1 MKSRHFLLSILLM
14 FSLSGCSNDSE
25 FDETLEK
32 AQRGDAE
39 AQYNLGEIYDK
50 GKGVP
55 EDDTEALKWYRLA
68 AEQGDAGAQYKLGV
82 MYESGRGV
90 HKGWAG
96 SYYPLK
102 WYRLAA
108 EGGYADAQYKLGY
121 MYATGEGVPENDTEA
136 VKWYRLAADQGGA
149 GAQFRLGYM
158 YAAGEGV
165 PKNDIKAYVWYSLA
179 KAQSYRGAVELIEML
194 KEDMS
199 REQIAE
205 GQALAARC
213 SESNYKDCD

>member
-25 FDETLEK
+25 FDQTLEK
-32 AQRGDAE
+32 AQQGSAE
-39 AQYNLGEIYDK
+39 AQFNLGVMYDY
-50 GKGVP
+50 GQGVP
-55 EDDTEALKWYRLA
+55 KDDTEALKWFRLA
-68 AEQGDAGAQYKLGV
+68 AEQGVARAQFRLG
-82 MYESGRGV
+82 R
-90 HKGWAG
+90 
-96 SYYPLK
+96 
-102 WYRLAA
+102 
-108 EGGYADAQYKLGY
+108 
-121 MYATGEGVPENDTEA
+121 MYANGKGVPENDTEA